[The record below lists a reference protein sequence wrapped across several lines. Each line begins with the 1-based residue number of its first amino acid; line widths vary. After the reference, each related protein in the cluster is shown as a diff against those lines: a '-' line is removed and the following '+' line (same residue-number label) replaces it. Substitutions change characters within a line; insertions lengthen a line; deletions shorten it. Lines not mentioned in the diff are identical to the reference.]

1 MSCPDHALPRMSLP
15 TSGFG
20 CFSCDFIYSIEC
32 DLFTKL
38 DASRIYGLIRVRRR
52 DLRNDR
58 RVALKISD
66 IDAADY
72 KVDPSLRNANL
83 ESVMHEYTVLKQ
95 LEGAER
101 VNQILDILDVHSQVW
116 IASEYCPGGSVHT
129 LVR

>member
-1 MSCPDHALPRMSLP
+1 MRLA
-15 TSGFG
+15 TSGLD
-20 CFSCDFIYSIEC
+20 CFSCNVDYSMEC
-32 DLFTKL
+32 GFTVKL
-38 DASRIYGLIRVRRR
+38 DVSRIYWLIWVRRR

-72 KVDPSLRNANL
+72 KVDPSLRSANL

-116 IASEYCPGGSVHT
+116 IASEYFPGGSVHT

>member
-1 MSCPDHALPRMSLP
+1 ML
-15 TSGFG
+15 G
-20 CFSCDFIYSIEC
+20 CFSYDCNLFIEC
-32 DLFTKL
+32 DLIARL
-38 DASRIYGLIRVRRR
+38 DARREYWLIRVHRR

-58 RVALKISD
+58 RVALKISE

-72 KVDPSLRNANL
+72 KADPSLRNANL

>member
-1 MSCPDHALPRMSLP
+1 MFCLHESSA
-15 TSGFG
+15 SGLC
-20 CFSCDFIYSIEC
+20 CFSCAVKCSIQYDFIAR
-32 DLFTKL
+32 L
-38 DASRIYGLIRVRRR
+38 DAGWIHWLIWVRRR

-83 ESVMHEYTVLKQ
+83 ESVMHEYKVLKQ

-101 VNQILDILDVHSQVW
+101 VNQIFDILDVHSQVW

>member
-1 MSCPDHALPRMSLP
+1 MSLS
-15 TSGFG
+15 TTGLG
-20 CFSCDFIYSIEC
+20 CFSCDFNYSIEC
-32 DLFTKL
+32 DLIAKL
-38 DASRIYGLIRVRRR
+38 DGSWIDWLIWFRRR
-52 DLRNDR
+52 DTRNDR

-129 LVR
+129 LVSDYAQNPGN

>member
-1 MSCPDHALPRMSLP
+1 MRLSTTGL
-15 TSGFG
+15 G
-20 CFSCDFIYSIEC
+20 CFSCDSNYSIEC
-32 DLFTKL
+32 ELIAKL
-38 DASRIYGLIRVRRR
+38 DGSRIDWLIWFRRR
-52 DLRNDR
+52 DTRNDR

-129 LVR
+129 LVSDYAQKPA

>member
-1 MSCPDHALPRMSLP
+1 MSLP
-15 TSGFG
+15 TPGL
-20 CFSCDFIYSIEC
+20 SCSSYDFNYSIKY
-32 DLFTKL
+32 DRIAKL
-38 DASRIYGLIRVRRR
+38 DASRIDWLIWVRRR